1 MSKLLHF
8 AVLVTVAALL
18 ACSNSETTPVPTNSA
33 APAAMP
39 VPSPKSEPTATA
51 MSTPTPE
58 TMATPDPTPTKAP
71 TATPEPAPTPGP
83 EVMPEPA
90 GATGAIA
97 PLRMDD
103 PEAFLAGLPD
113 AERSCVSENS
123 DPQALMALLGAP
135 ELASP
140 DEAEQL
146 IQCLEDETLMRLFLT
161 GLIGQAGTLSEET
174 SECIRGGF
182 SGFDLRSMMLT
193 SATGGDE
200 GAAMAGGMAAFFLT
214 LSCLDE
220 DEWAAAA
227 PALDMAPG
235 DRETLQ
241 CVLEALGGPEG
252 VAAALQPAGG
262 GPPAAFFEAAMGCGM
277 PMGASPGG

>member
-1 MSKLLHF
+1 
-8 AVLVTVAALL
+8 
-18 ACSNSETTPVPTNSA
+18 
-33 APAAMP
+33 
-39 VPSPKSEPTATA
+39 
-51 MSTPTPE
+51 
-58 TMATPDPTPTKAP
+58 
-71 TATPEPAPTPGP
+71 
-83 EVMPEPA
+83 
-90 GATGAIA
+90 
-97 PLRMDD
+97 
-103 PEAFLAGLPD
+103 
-113 AERSCVSENS
+113 
-123 DPQALMALLGAP
+123 MALLGAP

-182 SGFDLRSMMLT
+182 SGFDLRSMMLS
-193 SATGGDE
+193 SAAGGDE
-200 GAAMAGGMAAFFLT
+200 DTGMAGGMAAFVLT

-227 PALDMAPG
+227 PALDIAPG

-252 VAAALQPAGG
+252 VAASLQPAGG
-262 GPPAAFFEAAMGCGM
+262 GPPAAFFEAAMDAGCRMKVGD
-277 PMGASPGG
+277 PQLSRCQPLPRKPRKQRRSQRPEARPESRRKSDRPVTPTVRSSRSPSARSTAAGYGRTGASSAGV